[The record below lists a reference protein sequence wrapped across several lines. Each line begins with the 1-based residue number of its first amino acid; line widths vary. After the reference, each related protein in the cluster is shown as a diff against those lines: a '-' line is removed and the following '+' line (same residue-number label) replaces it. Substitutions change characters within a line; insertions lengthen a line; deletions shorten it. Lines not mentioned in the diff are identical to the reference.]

1 MDLIIIVAQQPTSPT
16 PMSSSVRH
24 FNPTSYHG
32 ASFASVLLEKDSR
45 ESFQRQIVMALA
57 RIPALP
63 APARLSRWQALKI
76 ALVGRG

>member
-45 ESFQRQIVMALA
+45 EIFQRQICLW
-57 RIPALP
+57 
-63 APARLSRWQALKI
+63 LSPPKPQLRPDEGPFWAFYDV
-76 ALVGRG
+76 A